1 MWDWLCQSYMRNTH
15 TFAHLAAMEKL
26 TKMRENRQTYENNEG
41 KNKMGMFETVEKG
54 NAGIEQRSMKTRK
67 MRKFMR

>member
-1 MWDWLCQSYMRNTH
+1 MRNTN

-26 TKMRENRQTYENNEG
+26 TKRRKNRQTYENNEG

-54 NAGIEQRSMKTRK
+54 NVEIEQRSMKARK